1 MPGFA
6 LRVREI
12 PTDPDRQPSKEPENI
27 QYYTVAGASKHHR
40 RRIIEL
46 DGDDEFD
53 ETRRPVVHKIAEHKQ
68 SSSSNT
74 KTMEPAVEVEVDRH
88 AQTVVKAKARLK
100 SSMVMMNSTR
110 RPVVPVVQKS
120 INLEPLQTS
129 QQPKHRPN
137 DTDTEVDEPQPQVSQ
152 QDWKMKRIRKYDTM
166 SGESDTM
173 SEESVYDLKGN
184 KKARFDLD
192 LDRTVDFGQDISADD
207 GPILDEV
214 DKDRLDKGTQANNA
228 RLEQLDKVLD
238 EETKLE
244 WIGRHE
250 RKEDLLE
257 ACLQKW
263 EERYFRKARQAWQ
276 FVEMKAMEEVTRMKL
291 TLNAEE
297 HLYHTQ
303 CGRQEMEKM
312 EDMIRQK
319 RHEYVEAV
327 VEENKRLDH
336 ENLKQ
341 KERVRA
347 ALAKQVKWTGKK
359 PSDVEKEELDLKNEA
374 RQKTRNVWLRRPSYR
389 SHKEFQAH
397 SSPSPQAQPQSRRG

>member
-1 MPGFA
+1 MLPPQQS
-6 LRVREI
+6 L
-12 PTDPDRQPSKEPENI
+12 PQHDPEPENI

-88 AQTVVKAKARLK
+88 AQTVVKAKARVTEGALLPRLLPPQHDPEPENVQYYTAASTSK
-100 SSMVMMNSTR
+100 RYRRIIVEELDGDDEFDETR

-120 INLEPLQTS
+120 INPEPLQTS
-129 QQPKHRPN
+129 QQPMHRPN

-152 QDWKMKRIRKYDTM
+152 QDRKMKRIRKYDTM

-192 LDRTVDFGQDISADD
+192 LDRTADFGQDISADD

-214 DKDRLDKGTQANNA
+214 DKDRLDKGTQASNA

-276 FVEMKAMEEVTRMKL
+276 FVEMKAMEEVTRMKP
-291 TLNAEE
+291 TLKNAEE

-319 RHEYVEAV
+319 RHE
-327 VEENKRLDH
+327 
-336 ENLKQ
+336 
-341 KERVRA
+341 
-347 ALAKQVKWTGKK
+347 
-359 PSDVEKEELDLKNEA
+359 S
-374 RQKTRNVWLRRPSYR
+374 RQS
-389 SHKEFQAH
+389 
-397 SSPSPQAQPQSRRG
+397 

>member
-1 MPGFA
+1 
-6 LRVREI
+6 
-12 PTDPDRQPSKEPENI
+12 
-27 QYYTVAGASKHHR
+27 
-40 RRIIEL
+40 
-46 DGDDEFD
+46 
-53 ETRRPVVHKIAEHKQ
+53 
-68 SSSSNT
+68 
-74 KTMEPAVEVEVDRH
+74 
-88 AQTVVKAKARLK
+88 
-100 SSMVMMNSTR
+100 
-110 RPVVPVVQKS
+110 
-120 INLEPLQTS
+120 
-129 QQPKHRPN
+129 KHRPN

-214 DKDRLDKGTQANNA
+214 DKSRLDKETQANNA

-263 EERYFRKARQAWQ
+263 EDRYFRKARQAWQ

-291 TLNAEE
+291 TLKNAEE

-327 VEENKRLDH
+327 V
-336 ENLKQ
+336 
-341 KERVRA
+341 
-347 ALAKQVKWTGKK
+347 
-359 PSDVEKEELDLKNEA
+359 
-374 RQKTRNVWLRRPSYR
+374 
-389 SHKEFQAH
+389 
-397 SSPSPQAQPQSRRG
+397 

>member
-1 MPGFA
+1 MTTCQEHQRRAAAPQS
-6 LRVREI
+6 L
-12 PTDPDRQPSKEPENI
+12 PQHDPEQENI
-27 QYYTVAGASKHHR
+27 QYYTVTGASKHHR
-40 RRIIEL
+40 RRIIVEEL

-53 ETRRPVVHKIAEHKQ
+53 ETRRPVV
-68 SSSSNT
+68 
-74 KTMEPAVEVEVDRH
+74 
-88 AQTVVKAKARLK
+88 
-100 SSMVMMNSTR
+100 
-110 RPVVPVVQKS
+110 PVVQKS
-120 INLEPLQTS
+120 INPEPLQTS
-129 QQPKHRPN
+129 RQPVHRPN

-152 QDWKMKRIRKYDTM
+152 QDRKTKRTRKHDTM

-173 SEESVYDLKGN
+173 SEESVHDLKGN

-192 LDRTVDFGQDISADD
+192 LDRTADFGQDFSADD
-207 GPILDEV
+207 GLILEV
-214 DKDRLDKGTQANNA
+214 DKETQANNA
-228 RLEQLDKVLD
+228 RLERLDKVLD

-257 ACLQKW
+257 VCLQNW
-263 EERYFRKARQAWQ
+263 GERDFRKARQAWK

-291 TLNAEE
+291 TLKNAEE

-319 RHEYVEAV
+319 RHEYAEAV
-327 VEENKRLDH
+327 VEENKRLDQ

-347 ALAKQVKWTGKK
+347 ALAKQAKWTGKK
-359 PSDVEKEELDLKNEA
+359 PSDVEKKELDLKNEA
-374 RQKTRNVWLRRPSYR
+374 RQKTRNVWQRRPSYR

-397 SSPSPQAQPQSRRG
+397 PSPSPQAQPQSRRG